1 MMSTAITIAVGGERT
16 NVNSAVSD
24 RVGDEGMTFAQT
36 FGERAGLS
44 TDGQVKSTAGDT
56 MGALRVRKDE
66 FPLKNSEELSGAAGG
81 AGSKTVTG
89 KDGHESDDAGIVS
102 KNAGATKNPVAPA
115 MTTVSGLSKN
125 TAEPLPVQSGRLQNT
140 MLKSVK
146 AAIPQSKPMV
156 ADSKTAA
163 ADSKPAEK
171 ELPTGKVKG
180 VAEGPVAVPKGLTA
194 GHLEDAELTPHV
206 GAAGSDLLP
215 VTKKAGEELSVQQGK
230 LPENDQDVASA
241 KKIEKANGASKT
253 VGRVASPKTAEAQ
266 PTGVTDTLG
275 ATAPVQTLPPAD
287 GQGIDFGKT
296 VASGSGEMVSTSG
309 SAAAGPSIAPDAS
322 RPAGIAA
329 AGKSEGEGAQDTL
342 NPSTAQT
349 DTTRSTEGSAES
361 DAVSAPAGKD
371 GNGRTGAVAAAIAV
385 HPDAASN
392 AVASG
397 VVPGM
402 TFGHALADVDGV
414 KAQTGGEAVAHA
426 TSLHAGSAEQEGAG
440 TVDTGGMHRML
451 AATPTTLEVGVANGT
466 QGWLKIRAEMTG
478 GGVVNASL
486 SSATSAGQE
495 MLHRELPALTAY
507 LHQER
512 VAVNTVVVHATTP
525 AGAAFQPS
533 GGMDADQRG
542 QMQQQDPKRGG
553 EEERQGVEGIAS
565 DRADD
570 AMTNGG
576 LNGLS
581 ENELLS
587 PGMFAGGGGYLNVR
601 A

>member
-1 MMSTAITIAVGGERT
+1 MMSTAIAIAVGGERT

-44 TDGQVKSTAGDT
+44 TDGQVKRTAGDT
-56 MGALRVRKDE
+56 MGAAREL
-66 FPLKNSEELSGAAGG
+66 PLKNAEELASAAGG
-81 AGSKTVTG
+81 AGSKTIVG
-89 KDGHESDDAGIVS
+89 KSAYESDDAGIAS
-102 KNAGATKNPVAPA
+102 KNALATKNPIAPSV
-115 MTTVSGLSKN
+115 TTVGGLSKN
-125 TAEPLPVQSGRLQNT
+125 TAEPLPVKSGSLPNT
-140 MLKSVK
+140 LSKSVK
-146 AAIPQSKPMV
+146 AAIPQSKPVV
-156 ADSKTAA
+156 ADSKTEA

-171 ELPTGKVKG
+171 ELPTGKVKV

-194 GHLEDAELTPHV
+194 AHSEDAELMPHE

-215 VTKKAGEELSVQQGK
+215 VPKNAGEEPSVPQSK
-230 LPENDQDVASA
+230 LPENNQDVASA
-241 KKIEKANGASKT
+241 KKTEKANGAGGSKT
-253 VGRVASPKTAEAQ
+253 VGRIASPKTAEAQ
-266 PTGVTDTLG
+266 SAGVTDTPPG
-275 ATAPVQTLPPAD
+275 AIAAVQTPAPGN
-287 GQGIDFGKT
+287 GQGIDFGKP
-296 VASGSGEMVSTSG
+296 VVSGSGEVVSTSG
-309 SAAAGPSIAPDAS
+309 SAVAGPSTAPDAS
-322 RPAGIAA
+322 RPGGNAA
-329 AGKSEGEGAQDTL
+329 AGKSQAEGAEDTL

-349 DTTRSTEGSAES
+349 DATRSVEGSVES

-371 GNGRTGAVAAAIAV
+371 GNGRSGAVVAAIAV
-385 HPDAASN
+385 HPDAGSN
-392 AVASG
+392 AAASG
-397 VVPGM
+397 TVPGM
-402 TFGHALADVDGV
+402 TFGHALADVAGV
-414 KAQTGGEAVAHA
+414 KAQAGGEAVAHA
-426 TSLHAGSAEQEGAG
+426 TSLHASSAEQEGAG
-440 TVDTGGMHRML
+440 TVETGGMHRML
-451 AATPTTLEVGVANGT
+451 GATPTTLEVGVANGT

-495 MLHRELPALTAY
+495 MLHRELPGLTAY

-512 VAVNTVVVHATTP
+512 VTVNTVVVHTATA

-565 DRADD
+565 DRPED

-581 ENELLS
+581 ESELLS

-601 A
+601 V